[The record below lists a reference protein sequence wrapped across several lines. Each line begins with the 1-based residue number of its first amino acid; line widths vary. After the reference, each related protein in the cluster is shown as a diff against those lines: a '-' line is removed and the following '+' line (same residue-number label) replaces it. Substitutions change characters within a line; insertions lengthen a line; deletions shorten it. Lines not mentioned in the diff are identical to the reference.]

1 MSTAA
6 YGPRRTSARQD
17 ANQVVALG
25 AGALFMVVSIL
36 GFAATAGLT
45 FAAPEG
51 NLLFG
56 LFEVNPLHNMVHGV
70 IALTLLGAGLVGRV
84 AARRANL
91 SIGSLY
97 LALGVLGFFIQ
108 DTGADALAL
117 NAADHF
123 LHLTSSV
130 VLIGVGLISGRREVR
145 RR

>member
-6 YGPRRTSARQD
+6 YGSRRTSGLRT
-17 ANQVVALG
+17 ANQVVALS
-25 AGALFMVVSIL
+25 AGAVFLGVSIL
-36 GFAATAGLT
+36 GFAVTAGLT

-70 IALTLLGAGLVGRV
+70 IGLTLLGAGLVGRV
-84 AARRANL
+84 AARRTNL
-91 SIGSLY
+91 AIGTAY
-97 LALGVLGFFIQ
+97 LALGVVGFFIQ

-123 LHLTSSV
+123 LHLGSAL
-130 VLIGVGLISGRREVR
+130 VLIGVGLISGRRDLR

>member
-6 YGPRRTSARQD
+6 YGSRHTSGRRA
-17 ANQVVALG
+17 ANQVVALS
-25 AGALFMVVSIL
+25 AGAVFLGVSIL
-36 GFAATAGLT
+36 GFAVTAGLT
-45 FAAPEG
+45 FAAPDG

-70 IALTLLGAGLVGRV
+70 IGITLLGAGLVGRM

-91 SIGSLY
+91 VIGTAY
-97 LALGVLGFFIQ
+97 LALGVVGFFIQ
-108 DTGADALAL
+108 DTGADVLAL

-123 LHLTSSV
+123 LHLVSAL
-130 VLIGVGLISGRREVR
+130 VLIGVGLISGRKDLR